1 MSLMRVSAIR
11 LFRPIAA
18 VCQVQR
24 GYSNDHGVMGS
35 GSGKGG
41 GTGGS
46 IRDAGGAFGK
56 MEAAH
61 EEQYFRQLQAEQLK
75 ALKKHHDEEIEA
87 HEREINRHAEEIK
100 RLKKRRRE
108 IDSHTGSSSDSD

>member
-1 MSLMRVSAIR
+1 MALARTSLLKAWRPVIAVS
-11 LFRPIAA
+11 
-18 VCQVQR
+18 QVR
-24 GYSNDHGVMGS
+24 MAGEYGS
-35 GSGKGG
+35 GSGSGG

-87 HEREINRHAEEIK
+87 HEREIRRHEEAIH
-100 RLKKRRRE
+100 RLKKRKGE
-108 IDSHTGSSSDSD
+108 IDHSSDSD

>member
-1 MSLMRVSAIR
+1 MALARIASVR
-11 LFRPIAA
+11 LFRPLA
-18 VCQVQR
+18 VACQMQR
-24 GYSNDHGVMGS
+24 GYGSDQGTMGS
-35 GSGKGG
+35 GAGRGG

-100 RLKKRRRE
+100 
-108 IDSHTGSSSDSD
+108 

>member
-1 MSLMRVSAIR
+1 MALARVSTIR

-18 VCQVQR
+18 MCQLQR
-24 GYSNDHGVMGS
+24 GYAGEHGS
-35 GSGKGG
+35 GVGKGG
-41 GTGGS
+41 GAGGT

-61 EEQYFRQLQAEQLK
+61 EEQFFRQLQAEQLK

-87 HEREINRHAEEIK
+87 HEREINRHSEEIQ
-100 RLKKRRRE
+100 RLKKRRKE
-108 IDSHTGSSSDSD
+108 IDASRGEGSSSDSD